1 MLKTAI
7 GFISRLGLA
16 LVLLSTLGGCGS
28 DRGDRLIRLAHGLGT
43 SHPVHIALEYMA
55 ERTRLRSA
63 GRLMVEIYPAEQ
75 LCSERECLELLQIG
89 SLDMTKVSASVM
101 ENFAPGFRVLGLPYL
116 FRDSAHERAVLEGE
130 IGRQLLEEARP
141 KRLLGLAFY
150 DAGSRSFYTRNTPI
164 RRPEDLEGLKIR
176 TQESPTAMA
185 LVRALGGSPAPLA
198 WGELYSALQQGVVD
212 GAENNPASFHLSG
225 HFEVARYLTLDEH
238 TSVPDVLMIATA
250 TWGRLTDAERE
261 WLRGA
266 VEDSITLQRTLWR
279 KNRDL
284 ALAAVEAAGVTIIRP
299 DKSLFMQRADDV
311 VSTLPDSES
320 LRALLRSIHDAGS

>member
-1 MLKTAI
+1 MKPT
-7 GFISRLGLA
+7 LGLA
-16 LVLLSTLGGCGS
+16 LAILLVLAGCGPES
-28 DRGDRLIRLAHGLGT
+28 EGQVIRLGHGLGT
-43 SHPVHIALEYMA
+43 SHPVHIALEYLA
-55 ERTRLRSA
+55 ERARIRSA
-63 GRLMVEIYPAEQ
+63 GRLKVEIYPAEQ

-130 IGRQLLEEARP
+130 IGKRLLEEARP

-150 DAGSRSFYTRNTPI
+150 DAGSRSFYTRSTPV
-164 RRPEDLEGLKIR
+164 RGPGDLEGLKIR

-185 LVRALGGSPAPLA
+185 LVKAFGGSPTPLA

-225 HFEVARYLTLDEH
+225 HFEVARYFTLDEH
-238 TSVPDVLMIATA
+238 TSVPDVLLIGTT
-250 TWGRLTDAERE
+250 TWGRLGGDERE

-266 VEDSITLQRTLWR
+266 VQDSVIRQRALWR
-279 KNRDL
+279 ENRDL

-299 DKSLFMQRADDV
+299 DKSLFMQKAEGV

-320 LRALLRSIHDAGS
+320 LRILVRSIRNAGS